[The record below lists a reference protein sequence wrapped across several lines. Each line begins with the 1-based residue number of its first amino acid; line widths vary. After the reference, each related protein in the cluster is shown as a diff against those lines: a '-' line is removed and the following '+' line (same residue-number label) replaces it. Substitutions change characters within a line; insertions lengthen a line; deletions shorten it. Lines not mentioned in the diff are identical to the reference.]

1 MKKYL
6 KISLLSSSLL
16 LLGVVALGQS
26 ILTLDAYGEG
36 VYDMQIDRKKDHF
49 SGILSVAEESK
60 GVYRFAL
67 VSKMGGTLI
76 DMRISEQPNAKNTA
90 HPTSG
95 KTIWPSDLI
104 YCVKPLNKKAIL
116 KLLER
121 DFRLLIWK
129 KTKNMTP
136 GQKVNISGKKFRIW
150 SDPCIRSGVQK
161 WKTAFAVTYTENCDL
176 IETKIS
182 HPAIRLHLTIAP
194 MKH

>member
-1 MKKYL
+1 MRKYL

-26 ILTLDAYGEG
+26 ILTLDAFGEG
-36 VYDMQIDRKKDHF
+36 VYNMQIDRKKDHF

-76 DMRISEQPNAKNTA
+76 DMRISEQPHAKNTA
-90 HPTSG
+90 HPPSG
-95 KTIWPSDLI
+95 KTIEPSDLI
-104 YCVKPLNKKAIL
+104 YCVEPLNKKAIL

-129 KTKNMTP
+129 KTKSMTP
-136 GQKVNISGKKFRIW
+136 GKKVIISGKKFRIW
-150 SDPCIRSGVQK
+150 SNPCIRSGVQT
-161 WKTAFAVTYTENCDL
+161 WKTAFSVTYTENCDL
-176 IETKIS
+176 IEAKIN

-194 MKH
+194 MEH